1 LNLAPFPA
9 LLLCALLISV
19 VFACVCEPTTK
30 QRFFAAIRYF
40 VIFVI
45 LSLAIAWLMY
55 PFTR

>member
-1 LNLAPFPA
+1 

-19 VFACVCEPTTK
+19 VFACVYEPTTK
-30 QRFFAAIRYF
+30 QRFLAAIRYF
-40 VIFVI
+40 VIFII